1 MIRTACVSQALGLG
15 LLCVCASS
23 LAQGADSGISLSTGV
38 EYSSGGY
45 GGTDDI
51 EEIYVPMT
59 GVFSFDKLAFS
70 VTVPYLSVSAP
81 SGTTVT
87 EPGGDPV
94 SGSGALVTESG
105 IGDVVVGLTIYDV
118 FLDLDRGIALD
129 ITGKVKI
136 GTADIDKGLG
146 TDEEDYLLRA
156 DIYKF
161 FDQFT
166 LMGSAG
172 YKVRGDPPGVD
183 LQNSL
188 LGSVGGSYALS
199 DTTRV
204 GLIFDYRDSSLQDG
218 DPLSE
223 ATLFSMYRLTENWH
237 LQLYAF
243 AGFSDSS
250 PDWGGGVYLS
260 VN

>member
-1 MIRTACVSQALGLG
+1 MIRTGCVGQALGLG
-15 LLCVCASS
+15 LLCACVSS
-23 LAQGADSGISLSTGV
+23 LAHGADSGISLSTGI

-51 EEIYVPMT
+51 EEIYVPVT
-59 GVFSFDKLAFS
+59 GIFSFDRVAVS
-70 VTVPYLSVSAP
+70 VTAPFLSVSAP

-87 EPGGDPV
+87 EPGGEPV
-94 SGSGALVTESG
+94 PGSGAMVTESG
-105 IGDVVVGLTIYDV
+105 LGDVVIGLTVYDI
-118 FLDLDRGIALD
+118 FLDVDRGIALD
-129 ITGKVKI
+129 ITGKVKV
-136 GTADIDKGLG
+136 GTADTDKGLG
-146 TDEEDYLLRA
+146 TGEQDYLLRA
-156 DIYKF
+156 DMYKF

-172 YKVRGDPPGVD
+172 YKVRGDPTGVD
-183 LQNSL
+183 LENSL
-188 LGSVGGSYALS
+188 LGSIGGSYALS
-199 DTTRV
+199 DKASV
-204 GLIFDYRDSSLQDG
+204 GLIYDYRVSSFQDG

-223 ATLFSMYRLTENWH
+223 ATVFSMHRLTDSWN

-250 PDWGGGVYLS
+250 PDWGAGVYLS

>member
-1 MIRTACVSQALGLG
+1 MIRTGCVGQALGLG
-15 LLCVCASS
+15 LLCACASS

-51 EEIYVPMT
+51 EEIYAPVT
-59 GVFSFDKLAFS
+59 GVFSLDRLAFS

-87 EPGGDPV
+87 EPGGEPV
-94 SGSGALVTESG
+94 SGSGAMVTESG
-105 IGDVVVGLTIYDV
+105 LGDVVLGLTIYDV
-118 FLDLDRGIALD
+118 FLDIDRGIAID

-146 TDEEDYLLRA
+146 TGEEDYLLRA
-156 DIYKF
+156 DMYKF

-172 YKVRGDPPGVD
+172 YKVRGEPPGVD
-183 LQNSL
+183 LSNSL
-188 LGSVGGSYALS
+188 LGSIGGSYALNDKTS
-199 DTTRV
+199 V
-204 GLIFDYRDSSLQDG
+204 GFIYDYRDSSFEDG

-223 ATLFSMYRLTENWH
+223 ATLFSMHRLSESLH

-250 PDWGGGVYLS
+250 PDWGAGVYLS

>member
-1 MIRTACVSQALGLG
+1 MIKTGSVGKALGLG
-15 LLCVCASS
+15 LLCACANS
-23 LAQGADSGISLSTGV
+23 LAYGADSGISLSTGV

-51 EEIYVPMT
+51 EEIYAPVI
-59 GVFSFDKLAFS
+59 GVFSLDRFAFS

-87 EPGGDPV
+87 EPGEPV
-94 SGSGALVTESG
+94 SGSGPMVTESG
-105 IGDVVVGLTIYDV
+105 LGDVVLGLTVYDV
-118 FLDLDRGIALD
+118 FLDIDRGIAID

-136 GTADIDKGLG
+136 GTADVDKGLG
-146 TDEEDYLLRA
+146 TGEEDYLLRA
-156 DIYKF
+156 DMYKF

-172 YKVRGDPPGVD
+172 YKVRGEPPSVD
-183 LQNSL
+183 LKNSL
-188 LGSVGGSYALS
+188 LGSIGGSYALNDETS
-199 DTTRV
+199 V
-204 GLIFDYRDSSLQDG
+204 GFIYDYRDSSLQDG
-218 DPLSE
+218 DSLSE
-223 ATLFSMYRLTENWH
+223 ATLFSMHRLSESLQ

-250 PDWGGGVYLS
+250 PDWGAGVYLS